1 MIFLL
6 QGGEIWYFSYVKCW
20 HGNCLKIYMWPLL
33 SVENPNFA
41 SNPRAWGWFLSQT
54 CRYSTKL
61 LDFEGKIC
69 DFSYTLTRR
78 WTALKIYMWP
88 LLDVQNRSLRGRP
101 DVYNRK
107 LISQMYECGGPRAAP
122 SPDLY
127 FATFE
132 PWARLL
138 GFKTDPNVSSD
149 LKIGGRRFCSTSHLD
164 FLCAWSICRDFG
176 REITYFWH

>member
-1 MIFLL
+1 M
-6 QGGEIWYFSYVKCW
+6 
-20 HGNCLKIYMWPLL
+20 
-33 SVENPNFA
+33 
-41 SNPRAWGWFLSQT
+41 
-54 CRYSTKL
+54 
-61 LDFEGKIC
+61 LDFGGKMC
-69 DFSYTLTRR
+69 DFSYALTPRS
-78 WTALKIYMWP
+78 TALKIYMWP

-149 LKIGGRRFCSTSHLD
+149 LKIGGEKVL
-164 FLCAWSICRDFG
+164 
-176 REITYFWH
+176 